1 MFLRDNNKIM
11 AANAYVILSLMHK
24 ILKCFTY
31 IISFNLLSVHVKQY
45 NYPHF
50 TEEEA
55 DPKRG

>member
-1 MFLRDNNKIM
+1 M